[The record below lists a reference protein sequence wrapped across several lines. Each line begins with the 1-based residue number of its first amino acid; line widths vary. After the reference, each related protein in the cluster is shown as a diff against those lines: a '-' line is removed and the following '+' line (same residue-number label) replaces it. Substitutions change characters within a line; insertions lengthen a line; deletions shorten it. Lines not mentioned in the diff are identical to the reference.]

1 VTGDARAVTHRPSGP
16 GLPDYAN
23 EEDVMAG
30 ARAADLALLDDAI
43 GQARALADGL
53 GRLLD
58 RAELGTTGRFV
69 ELAARET
76 AGTVTWLA
84 EARRE
89 LAATPTR
96 AEQDAHLDEQAEL
109 HERLWTR

>member
-1 VTGDARAVTHRPSGP
+1 VTADARAAAHRPPGP

-23 EEDVMAG
+23 EDDVTAA
-30 ARAADLALLDDAI
+30 ARTADLALLDEAF
-43 GQARALADGL
+43 GQARALTDGL

-76 AGTVTWLA
+76 AGTATWLA

-89 LAATPTR
+89 LAAPPTR
-96 AEQDAHLDEQAEL
+96 AERSAHLAEQAEL
-109 HERLWTR
+109 HQRLWTR